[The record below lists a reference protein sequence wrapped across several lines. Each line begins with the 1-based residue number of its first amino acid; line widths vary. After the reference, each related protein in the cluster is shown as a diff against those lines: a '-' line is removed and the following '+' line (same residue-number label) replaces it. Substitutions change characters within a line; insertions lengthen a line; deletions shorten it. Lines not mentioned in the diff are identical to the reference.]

1 MRDKPGL
8 EKEKA
13 IVSSL
18 CEELRRD
25 SAIAPED
32 FERYQVMRGLRHP
45 DGTGVLAGLTTIC
58 NVHGYLIDDG
68 VRIPDQGRLTYRGI
82 PVTDLVAGC
91 AKDNRFGFEETVWL
105 LLFGRLPSRS
115 QLENFSQV
123 IAENRELPPY
133 FTEEMIIKAPS
144 PNLMNKM
151 ARSILALYSYDA
163 DPEDGSLENNV
174 RQSIRLIARMPT
186 IMTGSYQV
194 KRRHYDKESMFFHPL
209 DPGHSTA
216 EAILYAIRPD
226 RQFTQV
232 EAQALDICL
241 ILHAEH
247 GGGNNSTFTC
257 RVLSSSGTDIYS
269 AVAGAMGS
277 LKGPRHGG
285 ANRKVTEMME
295 DLMAQVPHWS
305 SDEEVGA
312 YLERVLRK
320 EAGDRSGLIYGMG
333 HAVYTLSDPRAVLL
347 KEQAQKLAREKGEE
361 WLQKLDLFE
370 RVERLAPEIFYRVK
384 GQEKRIC
391 ANVDFY
397 SGFLYSMLGIVPDL
411 YTPLFAVSRIAGWC
425 AHRMEEG
432 MTGGRIIRPAYRSI
446 AQAQPYVPLEE
457 RE

>member
-25 SAIAPED
+25 SATVERCV
-32 FERYQVMRGLRHP
+32 ERYQVMRGLRHP

-226 RQFTQV
+226 RQFTTGGSPGAGYLPDSPCGARRRQQFHLYLPGPFFFGNGYLFCGSGSDGI
-232 EAQALDICL
+232 AQGPAAWRGQPESHRNDGRSDGPGTAL
-241 ILHAEH
+241 
-247 GGGNNSTFTC
+247 
-257 RVLSSSGTDIYS
+257 
-269 AVAGAMGS
+269 
-277 LKGPRHGG
+277 
-285 ANRKVTEMME
+285 
-295 DLMAQVPHWS
+295 
-305 SDEEVGA
+305 
-312 YLERVLRK
+312 
-320 EAGDRSGLIYGMG
+320 
-333 HAVYTLSDPRAVLL
+333 
-347 KEQAQKLAREKGEE
+347 
-361 WLQKLDLFE
+361 
-370 RVERLAPEIFYRVK
+370 VER
-384 GQEKRIC
+384 
-391 ANVDFY
+391 
-397 SGFLYSMLGIVPDL
+397 
-411 YTPLFAVSRIAGWC
+411 
-425 AHRMEEG
+425 
-432 MTGGRIIRPAYRSI
+432 
-446 AQAQPYVPLEE
+446 
-457 RE
+457 